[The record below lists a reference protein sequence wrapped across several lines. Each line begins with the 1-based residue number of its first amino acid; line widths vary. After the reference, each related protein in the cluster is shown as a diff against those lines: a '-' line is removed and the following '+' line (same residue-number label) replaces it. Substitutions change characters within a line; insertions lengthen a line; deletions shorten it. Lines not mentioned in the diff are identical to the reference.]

1 MFESVV
7 DTEQTFGQPVAM
19 DRTRVRR
26 RRLGA
31 VVALVAT
38 VALGAPAAASAF
50 GRPDPASGPPRYV
63 VRAGDTLWDVA
74 TRTAPHDDPR
84 EVVARLVEDND
95 LGGAAIAPGQVLVLS
110 AG

>member
-1 MFESVV
+1 MFESVI
-7 DTEQTFGQPVAM
+7 DTERLFGQPATM
-19 DRTRVRR
+19 YRTRVRWR
-26 RRLGA
+26 RVTA
-31 VVALVAT
+31 IAALVGA

-50 GRPDPASGPPRYV
+50 GTADGGSPPRRYV
-63 VRAGDTLWDVA
+63 VRAGDTLWSVA

-95 LGGAAIAPGQVLVLS
+95 LGGATIVPGQVLFVP